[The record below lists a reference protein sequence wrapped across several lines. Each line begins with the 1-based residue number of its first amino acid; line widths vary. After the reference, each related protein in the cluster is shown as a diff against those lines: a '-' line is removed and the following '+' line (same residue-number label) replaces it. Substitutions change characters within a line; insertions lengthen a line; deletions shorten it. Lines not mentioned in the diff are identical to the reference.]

1 MLDSQELENFR
12 LEVRN
17 WLSANLTEELRE
29 VDRKATSVF
38 VEKPF
43 NLAWQKILYSKGW
56 VAPHWPKEYGGPGW
70 NEMQRYIFESE
81 YATAGAPNLSPMGLR
96 MVAPSI
102 MRFGT
107 PEQKAH
113 YLPRLLAG
121 EDYWCQGYSEP
132 QAGSDLSALAL
143 RADKDGS
150 DYVLNGSKIWTT
162 HAHYAN
168 RMFCLV
174 RTNRDGRPQQGITFL
189 LLDMATPG
197 VAVHPIKSISGD
209 HDFNQVFFDNVRV
222 PQANRLGEEDQGW
235 GVAKYLLEFERS
247 AAYSAGLKSALADV
261 RKMAA
266 YTDDGCGGRVI
277 DRPAIRRSFATL
289 AGQLDAIHAVEQNV
303 MAKIARGENPGP
315 ASSMLKVQGTEAQ
328 QQIQELA
335 VEIAGDYAAPYQIE
349 ERKPGS
355 NIEGVGPEEALAV
368 TARYFNGRAASIYG
382 GSNEIQR
389 GIMAKMVLEL

>member
-1 MLDSQELENFR
+1 MANDYNGFR
-12 LEVRN
+12 QEVRS
-17 WLSANLTEELRE
+17 WLAENLTDDLRE

-38 VEKPF
+38 VERDY
-43 NLAWQKILYSKGW
+43 NLAWQKILYSNNW
-56 VAPHWPKEYGGPGW
+56 VAPHWPEEHGGPGW
-70 NEMQRYIFESE
+70 DEMQRYIFESE
-81 YATAGAPNLSPMGLR
+81 CAAAGAPSLSPMGLR
-96 MVAPSI
+96 MVGPCI

-113 YLPRLLAG
+113 YLPRLLSG

-143 RADKDGS
+143 RADKDGE

-174 RTNRDGRPQQGITFL
+174 RTSREGRPQQGITFL

-197 VAVHPIKSISGD
+197 ITVQPIISISGD

-247 AAYSAGLKSALADV
+247 VAYAAGLRAALDEA
-261 RKMAA
+261 RHIAA
-266 YTDDGCGGRVI
+266 TTDDGAGGALLA
-277 DRPAIRRSFATL
+277 RPAIRRKISIL
-289 AGQLDAIHAVEQNV
+289 ASQVEAIHAAEQSV
-303 MAKIARGENPGP
+303 MARIAKGQNPGP

-328 QQIQELA
+328 QQIQELM
-335 VEIAGDYAAPYQIE
+335 VELAGDYAVPYQIE
-349 ERKPGS
+349 ARQPGS
-355 NIEGVGPEEALAV
+355 NATPIGPDHFLPV
-368 TARYFNGRAASIYG
+368 TARYLNGRAASIYG

-389 GIMAKMVLEL
+389 GIMAKMVLGI